1 MKGSVIT
8 LVSPNPILR
17 SAEEITE
24 QITETVAEAATEA
37 VTDVATEAGA
47 SAYLD
52 AILNWLN
59 PENLIPLCISIA
71 GKIVACLLILLIG
84 NLLIKLL
91 LKFFPDGKK
100 FDKMDRTVRVFL
112 HHLIKIM
119 LNILL
124 VVSIVAIIGV
134 PMASVITVIASAGA
148 AIALAL
154 QGSLSNL
161 AGGFMLLLF
170 RPFRIDDFIETQGV
184 SGTVID
190 VGFFYTTIRTP
201 DNKHILLPNGAL
213 TNSTVINYSREEN
226 RRVDI
231 SFALSHKSD
240 LDKAI
245 GIVNDIVA
253 AHPLVLKDPE
263 HFVRMTDMTESGV
276 TLTARAWCKNA
287 DFWTVKFDLGDQVKA
302 AFSANG
308 IEVPH
313 AQVDLH
319 VKEGK

>member
-1 MKGSVIT
+1 M
-8 LVSPNPILR
+8 LSPRPILL
-17 SAEEITE
+17 SAEGTTE
-24 QITETVAEAATEA
+24 QVTEAVTEA
-37 VTDVATEAGA
+37 VTDAVAEAGA
-47 SAYLD
+47 AGYLD
-52 AILNWLN
+52 AILAWLS
-59 PENLIPLCISIA
+59 PEHLIPLCISIA
-71 GKIVACLLILLIG
+71 GKILACLLILVIG

-91 LKFFPDGKK
+91 LKFFPNGKK

-112 HHLIKIM
+112 HHLIKIA

-184 SGTVID
+184 SGIVID
-190 VGFFYTTIRTP
+190 VGFFYTTIRTG
-201 DNKHILLPNGAL
+201 DNKHIMLPNGGL

-231 SFALSHKSD
+231 DFSIAYESD
-240 LDKAI
+240 CDKAI
-245 GIVNDIVA
+245 KIINDVITS
-253 AHPLVLKDPE
+253 HELVLKDPA
-263 HFVRMTDMTESGV
+263 HFVRMTEMTDSAV
-276 TLTARAWCKNA
+276 KITARAWCKNS
-287 DFWTVKFDLGDQVKA
+287 DYWTVKFDIGDKVKA
-302 AFSANG
+302 SFAQNG
-308 IEVPH
+308 ISIPYQQMDIH
-313 AQVDLH
+313 IKDN
-319 VKEGK
+319 K

>member
-1 MKGSVIT
+1 M
-8 LVSPNPILR
+8 LSPRPILL
-17 SAEEITE
+17 SAEGTTE
-24 QITETVAEAATEA
+24 QVTEA
-37 VTDVATEAGA
+37 VTEAVAEAGA
-47 SAYLD
+47 AGYLD
-52 AILNWLN
+52 AILAWFS
-59 PENLIPLCISIA
+59 PEHLIPLCISIA
-71 GKIVACLLILLIG
+71 GKILACLLILVIG

-91 LKFFPDGKK
+91 LKFFPNGKK

-112 HHLIKIM
+112 HHLIKIA

-124 VVSIVAIIGV
+124 IVSIVAIIGV

-190 VGFFYTTIRTP
+190 VGFFYTTIRTG
-201 DNKHILLPNGAL
+201 DNKHIMLPNGGL

-231 SFALSHKSD
+231 DFSIAYESD
-240 LDKAI
+240 CDKAI
-245 GIVNDIVA
+245 KIINDVITS
-253 AHPLVLKDPE
+253 HELVLKDPT
-263 HFVRMTDMTESGV
+263 HFVRMTEMTDSAV
-276 TLTARAWCKNA
+276 KITARAWCKNS
-287 DFWTVKFDLGDQVKA
+287 DYWTVKFDIGDKVKA
-302 AFSANG
+302 SFAQNG
-308 IEVPH
+308 IRIPYPQMDVH
-313 AQVDLH
+313 IKDN
-319 VKEGK
+319 K

>member
-1 MKGSVIT
+1 M
-8 LVSPNPILR
+8 LSPRPILL
-17 SAEEITE
+17 SAEGTTE
-24 QITETVAEAATEA
+24 QVTEA
-37 VTDVATEAGA
+37 VTDAVAEAGA
-47 SAYLD
+47 EAGAAGYLD
-52 AILNWLN
+52 AILAWLS
-59 PENLIPLCISIA
+59 PEHLIPLCISIA
-71 GKIVACLLILLIG
+71 GKILACLLILVIG

-91 LKFFPDGKK
+91 LKFFPNGKK

-112 HHLIKIM
+112 HHLIKIV

-124 VVSIVAIIGV
+124 IVSIVAIIGV

-190 VGFFYTTIRTP
+190 VGFFYTTIRTG
-201 DNKHILLPNGAL
+201 DNKHIMLPNGGL

-231 SFALSHKSD
+231 DFSIAYESD
-240 LDKAI
+240 CDKAI
-245 GIVNDIVA
+245 KIINDVIT
-253 AHPLVLKDPE
+253 AHELVLNDPA
-263 HFVRMTDMTESGV
+263 HFVRMTEMTDSAV
-276 TLTARAWCKNA
+276 KITARAWCKSS
-287 DFWTVKFDLGDQVKA
+287 DYWTVKFDIGDKVKA
-302 AFSANG
+302 SFTQNG
-308 IEVPH
+308 ISIPYPQMDVH
-313 AQVDLH
+313 IKDN
-319 VKEGK
+319 K

>member
-1 MKGSVIT
+1 M
-8 LVSPNPILR
+8 LSPRPILL
-17 SAEEITE
+17 SAEEATE
-24 QITETVAEAATEA
+24 QVTEA
-37 VTDVATEAGA
+37 VTDAVAEAGA
-47 SAYLD
+47 AGYLD
-52 AILNWLN
+52 AILAWLS
-59 PENLIPLCISIA
+59 PEHLIPLCIGIA
-71 GKIVACLLILLIG
+71 GKILACLLILVIG

-91 LKFFPDGKK
+91 LKFFPNGKK
-100 FDKMDRTVRVFL
+100 FDKMDRTVRIFL
-112 HHLIKIM
+112 YHLIKIV

-190 VGFFYTTIRTP
+190 IGFFYTTIRTG
-201 DNKHILLPNGAL
+201 DNKHIMLPNGGL

-231 SFALSHKSD
+231 DFNIAYESD
-240 LDKAI
+240 CDKAI
-245 GIVNDIVA
+245 KIINDIITS
-253 AHPLVLKDPE
+253 HELVLKDPA
-263 HFVRMTDMTESGV
+263 HFVRMTEMTDSAV
-276 TLTARAWCKNA
+276 KITARAWCKNS
-287 DFWTVKFDLGDQVKA
+287 DYWTVKFDIGDKVKA
-302 AFSANG
+302 SFAQNG
-308 IEVPH
+308 ISIPYPQMDVH
-313 AQVDLH
+313 IKDN
-319 VKEGK
+319 K

>member
-1 MKGSVIT
+1 M
-8 LVSPNPILR
+8 LSPRPILR
-17 SAEEITE
+17 AAEEITE
-24 QITETVAEAATEA
+24 QATEA
-37 VTDVATEAGA
+37 VTDTVAESGAAG
-47 SAYLD
+47 YLD
-52 AILNWLN
+52 AILAWLS
-59 PENLIPLCISIA
+59 PDNLIPLCINIA
-71 GKIVACLLILLIG
+71 GKILACILILVIG

-91 LKFFPDGKK
+91 LKFFPNGKK

-112 HHLIKIM
+112 HHLIKIA

-124 VVSIVAIIGV
+124 IVSIVAIIGV

-190 VGFFYTTIRTP
+190 VGFFYTTIRTV
-201 DNKHILLPNGAL
+201 DNKHVMLPNGGL

-231 SFALSHKSD
+231 DFNISYESD
-240 LDKAI
+240 CDKAI
-245 GIVNDIVA
+245 KIINDIIDS
-253 AHPLVLKDPE
+253 HELVLKDPA
-263 HFVRMTDMTESGV
+263 HFVRMTEITDSAV
-276 TLTARAWCKNA
+276 KITARAWCKNS
-287 DFWTVKFDLGDQVKA
+287 DYWTVKFDIGDKVKA
-302 AFSANG
+302 SFAQNG
-308 IEVPH
+308 IIIPYPQMDVH
-313 AQVDLH
+313 IKDN
-319 VKEGK
+319 K

>member
-1 MKGSVIT
+1 M
-8 LVSPNPILR
+8 LSPRPILL
-17 SAEEITE
+17 SAEGTTE
-24 QITETVAEAATEA
+24 QVTEA
-37 VTDVATEAGA
+37 VTEAVAEAGA
-47 SAYLD
+47 AGYLD
-52 AILNWLN
+52 ALLAWLS
-59 PENLIPLCISIA
+59 PEHLIPLCISIA
-71 GKIVACLLILLIG
+71 GKILACLLILVIG

-91 LKFFPDGKK
+91 LKFFPNGKK

-112 HHLIKIM
+112 HHLIKIA

-124 VVSIVAIIGV
+124 IVSIVAIIGV

-190 VGFFYTTIRTP
+190 VGFFYTTIRTG
-201 DNKHILLPNGAL
+201 DNKHIMLPNGAL

-231 SFALSHKSD
+231 DFSIAYESD
-240 LDKAI
+240 CDKAI
-245 GIVNDIVA
+245 KIINDIIT
-253 AHPLVLKDPE
+253 AHELVLNDPA
-263 HFVRMTDMTESGV
+263 HFVRMTEMTDSAV
-276 TLTARAWCKNA
+276 KITARAWCKNS
-287 DFWTVKFDLGDQVKA
+287 DYWTVKFDIGDKVKA
-302 AFSANG
+302 SFAQNG
-308 IEVPH
+308 ISIPYPQMDVH
-313 AQVDLH
+313 IKDN
-319 VKEGK
+319 K

>member
-1 MKGSVIT
+1 M
-8 LVSPNPILR
+8 LSPRPILL
-17 SAEEITE
+17 SAEGATE
-24 QITETVAEAATEA
+24 QVTEA
-37 VTDVATEAGA
+37 VTDAVTEAGA
-47 SAYLD
+47 AGYLD
-52 AILNWLN
+52 AILAWLS
-59 PENLIPLCISIA
+59 PEHLIPLCISIA
-71 GKIVACLLILLIG
+71 GKILACLLILVIG

-91 LKFFPDGKK
+91 LKFFPNGKK

-112 HHLIKIM
+112 HHLIKIA

-184 SGTVID
+184 SGAVID
-190 VGFFYTTIRTP
+190 VGFFYTTIRTG
-201 DNKHILLPNGAL
+201 DNKHIMLPNGGL

-231 SFALSHKSD
+231 DFSIAYESD
-240 LDKAI
+240 CDKAI
-245 GIVNDIVA
+245 TIINDVITS
-253 AHPLVLKDPE
+253 HELVLKDPA
-263 HFVRMTDMTESGV
+263 HFVRMTEMTDSAV
-276 TLTARAWCKNA
+276 KITARAWCKNS
-287 DFWTVKFDLGDQVKA
+287 DYWTVKFDIGDKVKA
-302 AFSANG
+302 SFAQNG
-308 IEVPH
+308 ISIPYPQMDVH
-313 AQVDLH
+313 IKDN
-319 VKEGK
+319 K

>member
-1 MKGSVIT
+1 M
-8 LVSPNPILR
+8 LSPRPILL
-17 SAEEITE
+17 SAEGATE
-24 QITETVAEAATEA
+24 QVTEA
-37 VTDVATEAGA
+37 VTDAVTEAGA
-47 SAYLD
+47 AGYLD
-52 AILNWLN
+52 AILAWLS
-59 PENLIPLCISIA
+59 PEHLIPLCISIA
-71 GKIVACLLILLIG
+71 GKILACLLILVIG

-91 LKFFPDGKK
+91 LKFFPNGKK

-112 HHLIKIM
+112 HHLIKIA

-190 VGFFYTTIRTP
+190 VGFFYTTIRTG
-201 DNKHILLPNGAL
+201 DNKHIMLPNGGL

-231 SFALSHKSD
+231 DFSIAYESD
-240 LDKAI
+240 CDKAI
-245 GIVNDIVA
+245 KIINDIITS
-253 AHPLVLKDPE
+253 HELVLKDPA
-263 HFVRMTDMTESGV
+263 HFVRMTEMTDSAV
-276 TLTARAWCKNA
+276 KITARAWCKNS
-287 DFWTVKFDLGDQVKA
+287 DYWTVKFDIGDKVKA
-302 AFSANG
+302 SFAQNG
-308 IEVPH
+308 ISIPYPQMDVH
-313 AQVDLH
+313 IKDN
-319 VKEGK
+319 K

>member
-1 MKGSVIT
+1 MKGSVSI
-8 LVSPNPILR
+8 VIPRPIRL
-17 SAEEITE
+17 SAEGTTE
-24 QITETVAEAATEA
+24 QVTEA
-37 VTDVATEAGA
+37 VTDAVAEAGA
-47 SAYLD
+47 AGYLD
-52 AILNWLN
+52 AILAWLS
-59 PENLIPLCISIA
+59 PEHLIPLCISIA
-71 GKIVACLLILLIG
+71 GKILACLLILVIG

-91 LKFFPDGKK
+91 LKFFPNGKK

-112 HHLIKIM
+112 HHLIKIV

-124 VVSIVAIIGV
+124 IVSIVAIIGV

-190 VGFFYTTIRTP
+190 VGFFYTTIRTG
-201 DNKHILLPNGAL
+201 DNKHIMLPNGGL

-231 SFALSHKSD
+231 DFSIAYESD
-240 LDKAI
+240 CDKAI
-245 GIVNDIVA
+245 KIINDVIT
-253 AHPLVLKDPE
+253 AHELVLNDPA
-263 HFVRMTDMTESGV
+263 HFVRMTEMTDSAV
-276 TLTARAWCKNA
+276 KITARAWCKSS
-287 DFWTVKFDLGDQVKA
+287 DYWTVKFDIGDKVKA
-302 AFSANG
+302 SFTQNG
-308 IEVPH
+308 ISIPYPQMDVH
-313 AQVDLH
+313 IKDN
-319 VKEGK
+319 K

>member
-1 MKGSVIT
+1 M
-8 LVSPNPILR
+8 LSPRPILL
-17 SAEEITE
+17 SAEGATE
-24 QITETVAEAATEA
+24 QVTEA
-37 VTDVATEAGA
+37 VTDAIAEAGA
-47 SAYLD
+47 AGYLD
-52 AILNWLN
+52 AILAWLS
-59 PENLIPLCISIA
+59 PEHLIPLCISIA
-71 GKIVACLLILLIG
+71 GKILACLLILVIG

-91 LKFFPDGKK
+91 LKFFPNGKK
-100 FDKMDRTVRVFL
+100 FDKMDRTIRVFL
-112 HHLIKIM
+112 HHLIKIS

-190 VGFFYTTIRTP
+190 VGFFYTTIRTG
-201 DNKHILLPNGAL
+201 DNKHIMLPNGGL

-231 SFALSHKSD
+231 DFSIAYESD
-240 LDKAI
+240 CDKAI
-245 GIVNDIVA
+245 KIINDIITS
-253 AHPLVLKDPE
+253 HELVLKDPA
-263 HFVRMTDMTESGV
+263 HFVRMTEMTDSAV
-276 TLTARAWCKNA
+276 KITARAWCKNS
-287 DFWTVKFDLGDQVKA
+287 DYWTVKFDIGDKVKA
-302 AFSANG
+302 SFAQNG
-308 IEVPH
+308 ISIPYPQMDVH
-313 AQVDLH
+313 IKDN
-319 VKEGK
+319 K

>member
-1 MKGSVIT
+1 M
-8 LVSPNPILR
+8 LSPRPILL
-17 SAEEITE
+17 SAEGTTE
-24 QITETVAEAATEA
+24 QVTEA
-37 VTDVATEAGA
+37 VTEAVAEAGA
-47 SAYLD
+47 AGYLD
-52 AILNWLN
+52 AILAWLS
-59 PENLIPLCISIA
+59 PEHLIPLCISIA
-71 GKIVACLLILLIG
+71 GKILACLLILVIG

-91 LKFFPDGKK
+91 LKFFPNGKK

-112 HHLIKIM
+112 HHLIKIA

-124 VVSIVAIIGV
+124 IVSIVAIIGV

-190 VGFFYTTIRTP
+190 VGFFYTTIRTG
-201 DNKHILLPNGAL
+201 DNKHIMLPNGGL

-231 SFALSHKSD
+231 DFSIAYESD
-240 LDKAI
+240 CDKAI
-245 GIVNDIVA
+245 KIINDIIT
-253 AHPLVLKDPE
+253 AHELVLNDPA
-263 HFVRMTDMTESGV
+263 HFVRMTEMTDSAV
-276 TLTARAWCKNA
+276 KITARAWCKNS
-287 DFWTVKFDLGDQVKA
+287 DYWTVKFDIGDKVKA
-302 AFSANG
+302 SFAQNG
-308 IEVPH
+308 ISIPYPQMDVH
-313 AQVDLH
+313 IKDN
-319 VKEGK
+319 K

>member
-1 MKGSVIT
+1 M
-8 LVSPNPILR
+8 LSPRPILL
-17 SAEEITE
+17 SAEGTTE
-24 QITETVAEAATEA
+24 QVTEA
-37 VTDVATEAGA
+37 VTEAVAEAGA
-47 SAYLD
+47 AGYLD
-52 AILNWLN
+52 AILAWLS
-59 PENLIPLCISIA
+59 PEHLIPLCISIA
-71 GKIVACLLILLIG
+71 GKILACLLILVIG

-91 LKFFPDGKK
+91 LKFFPNGKK
-100 FDKMDRTVRVFL
+100 FDKMDHTVRVFL
-112 HHLIKIM
+112 HHLIKIV

-190 VGFFYTTIRTP
+190 VGFFYTTIRTG
-201 DNKHILLPNGAL
+201 DNKHIMLPNGGL

-231 SFALSHKSD
+231 DFSIAYESD
-240 LDKAI
+240 CDKAI
-245 GIVNDIVA
+245 KIINDVIT
-253 AHPLVLKDPE
+253 AHELVLNDPA
-263 HFVRMTDMTESGV
+263 HFVRMTEMTDSAV
-276 TLTARAWCKNA
+276 KITARAWCKNS
-287 DFWTVKFDLGDQVKA
+287 DYWTVKFDIGDKVKA
-302 AFSANG
+302 SFAQNG
-308 IEVPH
+308 ISIPYPQMDVH
-313 AQVDLH
+313 IKDN
-319 VKEGK
+319 K

>member
-1 MKGSVIT
+1 M
-8 LVSPNPILR
+8 LSPRPILL
-17 SAEEITE
+17 SAEGTTE
-24 QITETVAEAATEA
+24 QVTEA
-37 VTDVATEAGA
+37 VTDAVAEAGA
-47 SAYLD
+47 AGYLD
-52 AILNWLN
+52 AILAWLS
-59 PENLIPLCISIA
+59 PEHLIPLCISIA
-71 GKIVACLLILLIG
+71 GKILACLLILVIG

-91 LKFFPDGKK
+91 LKFFPNGKK

-112 HHLIKIM
+112 HHLIKIV

-124 VVSIVAIIGV
+124 IVSIVAIIGV

-190 VGFFYTTIRTP
+190 VGFFYTTIRTG
-201 DNKHILLPNGAL
+201 DNKHIMLPNGGL

-231 SFALSHKSD
+231 DFSIAYESD
-240 LDKAI
+240 CDKAI
-245 GIVNDIVA
+245 KIINDVIT
-253 AHPLVLKDPE
+253 AHELVLNDPA
-263 HFVRMTDMTESGV
+263 HFVRMTEMTDSAV
-276 TLTARAWCKNA
+276 KITARAWCKNS
-287 DFWTVKFDLGDQVKA
+287 DYWTVKFDIGDKVKA
-302 AFSANG
+302 SFAQNG
-308 IEVPH
+308 ISIPYPQMDVH
-313 AQVDLH
+313 IKDN
-319 VKEGK
+319 K

>member
-1 MKGSVIT
+1 M
-8 LVSPNPILR
+8 LSPRPILR
-17 SAEEITE
+17 AAEEITE
-24 QITETVAEAATEA
+24 QATEA
-37 VTDVATEAGA
+37 VTDTVAESGAAG
-47 SAYLD
+47 YLD
-52 AILNWLN
+52 AILAWLS
-59 PENLIPLCISIA
+59 PDNLIPLCINIA
-71 GKIVACLLILLIG
+71 GKILACILILVIG

-91 LKFFPDGKK
+91 LKFFPNGKK

-112 HHLIKIM
+112 HHLIKIA

-124 VVSIVAIIGV
+124 IVSIVAIIGV

-190 VGFFYTTIRTP
+190 VGFFYTTIRTG
-201 DNKHILLPNGAL
+201 DNKHIMLPNGGL

-231 SFALSHKSD
+231 DFSIAYESD
-240 LDKAI
+240 CDKAI
-245 GIVNDIVA
+245 KIINDIIT
-253 AHPLVLKDPE
+253 AHELVLNDPA
-263 HFVRMTDMTESGV
+263 HFVRMTEMTDSAV
-276 TLTARAWCKNA
+276 KITARAWCKNS
-287 DFWTVKFDLGDQVKA
+287 DYWTVKFDIGDKVKA
-302 AFSANG
+302 SFAQNG
-308 IEVPH
+308 ISIPYPQMDVH
-313 AQVDLH
+313 IKDN
-319 VKEGK
+319 K

>member
-1 MKGSVIT
+1 
-8 LVSPNPILR
+8 LLSPRPILL
-17 SAEEITE
+17 SAEGTTE
-24 QITETVAEAATEA
+24 QVTEA
-37 VTDVATEAGA
+37 VTEAVAEAGA
-47 SAYLD
+47 AGYLD
-52 AILNWLN
+52 AILAWLS
-59 PENLIPLCISIA
+59 PEHLIPLCISIA
-71 GKIVACLLILLIG
+71 GKILACLLILVIG

-91 LKFFPDGKK
+91 LKFFPNGKK

-112 HHLIKIM
+112 HHLIKIA

-124 VVSIVAIIGV
+124 IVSIVAIIGV

-190 VGFFYTTIRTP
+190 VGFFYTTIRTG
-201 DNKHILLPNGAL
+201 DNKHIMLPNGGL

-231 SFALSHKSD
+231 DFSIAYESD
-240 LDKAI
+240 CDKAI
-245 GIVNDIVA
+245 KIINDIIT
-253 AHPLVLKDPE
+253 AHELVLNDPA
-263 HFVRMTDMTESGV
+263 HFVRMTEMTDSAV
-276 TLTARAWCKNA
+276 KITARAWCKNS
-287 DFWTVKFDLGDQVKA
+287 DYWTVKFDIGDKVKA
-302 AFSANG
+302 SFAQNG
-308 IEVPH
+308 ISIPYPQMDVH
-313 AQVDLH
+313 IKDN
-319 VKEGK
+319 K